1 MTASALTPVLP
12 QMPPSVDVP
21 AWSLTALAHLQAGVL
36 VLNAE
41 AKVVFVNEW
50 FASRSG
56 ISASAMVGNRLTDV
70 FPDLAGSYFSKRLQ
84 LCHKTGF
91 PAMLSH
97 SLHAPPLPLYM
108 PHLVGHAPAVLSQTV
123 HIIPLGRKA
132 DRLSGEHFTLVQV
145 TDVTPTVRRESLLK
159 TRVDEMHLIARVDA
173 LTGIGNRREF
183 DESLESEVKAAVRA
197 QSPLGLLLIDVD
209 HFKFYNDYYGHP
221 AGDKCLR
228 DVAKLLSRVI
238 RRPRDRLARYGGEE
252 LVVLLPGTPIEGVLA
267 LGRDIIARIRALAI
281 PHDASLVAP
290 FITVSVGAVSLVPKR
305 SDDGVLLVKKAD
317 EALYAAKDLGRD
329 RLCYA
334 SPDGR
339 GVLQA

>member
-1 MTASALTPVLP
+1 MSDVLPLNASDPALAGAGLPPWSLSALL
-12 QMPPSVDVP
+12 
-21 AWSLTALAHLQAGVL
+21 HLQVGVL
-36 VLNAE
+36 VLNAD

-50 FASRSG
+50 FVSRSG
-56 ISASAMVGNRLTDV
+56 IPAADWLGRKLTAV
-70 FPDLAGSYFSKRLQ
+70 FPDLVASYFNTRLQ

-108 PHLVGHAPAVLSQTV
+108 PHLVGHPPAVLSQTV

-132 DRLSGEHFTLVQV
+132 DRQSGERFTLVQV

-159 TRVDEMHLIARVDA
+159 TRVDEMHLIARLDA

-183 DESLESEVKAAVRA
+183 DECLESEVKAAVRA
-197 QSPLGLLLIDVD
+197 RSPLGLLLIDVD

-228 DVAKLLSRVI
+228 EIANLLRRVI

-252 LVVLLPGTPIEGVLA
+252 MVVLLPGTPLEGVLA
-267 LGRDIIARIRALAI
+267 LGRTIVERIRALAL
-281 PHDASLVAP
+281 PHEASLVSP
-290 FITVSVGAVSLVPKR
+290 FITVSVGAASFVPTHL
-305 SDDGVLLVKKAD
+305 DEGVALVKKAD